1 MPPRTSLTRVFAVIA
16 LALVSAHAGAADP
29 YPSRPIRLIA
39 PYGTGG
45 ATDIVCRVIAQAL
58 SDSMGQQVFVDNR
71 PGAGAVIGTSA
82 LAKSPP
88 DGYTIMMADIAH
100 GANVALHSKLPYD
113 SVKDFAPVTLVALLP
128 TVLLVHPSVPA
139 HSVKELIALAKA
151 KPGTLN
157 FSSSGVGSSSH
168 LAGELFK
175 SATGTDMV
183 HVPYK
188 GGGESLSALL
198 AGNVQGLFITLPA
211 ALPQIKAGTVRV
223 LSVSSPKR
231 LPALPDVPT
240 LAEQGAAAAE
250 VSLWMGILAP
260 AGTPPDVVA
269 TLNTQIRRVLAQ
281 PAVSQRIAELGAETA
296 GGTPEGF
303 AEHIAGEVA
312 RWGRT
317 IKPEMRVD

>member
-1 MPPRTSLTRVFAVIA
+1 MKLKW
-16 LALVSAHAGAADP
+16 LALGLAIVALPAFAQS
-29 YPSRPIRLIA
+29 YPAKPIRLIA

-45 ATDIVCRVIAQAL
+45 ATDIVCRVLAQAL
-58 SDSMGQQVFVDNR
+58 SETIGQQVFVDNR

-82 LAKSPP
+82 LAKSAP

-100 GANVALHSKLPYD
+100 GANVALRKTLPYD
-113 SVKDFAPVTLVALLP
+113 TVKDFQPVTLVAMLP
-128 TVLLVHPSVPA
+128 TVLLVDPSVPA
-139 HSVKELIALAKA
+139 TSVKELIALAKA

-175 SATGTDMV
+175 AETGVDMV

-188 GGGESLSALL
+188 GGGESMTALL
-198 AGNVQGLFITLPA
+198 AGDVQILFITLPA
-211 ALPQIKAGTVRV
+211 ALPHIKAGKVRV
-223 LSVSSPKR
+223 LSVSSAKR

-240 LAEQGAAAAE
+240 LAEQGAAGAE

-260 AGTPPDVVA
+260 AGTPREIVGK
-269 TLNTQIRRVLAQ
+269 LNTEITRVLAT
-281 PAVSQRIAELGAETA
+281 PAVALKISDLGAEVV
-296 GGTPEGF
+296 GSTPDQF
-303 AEHIAGEVA
+303 AQHITTEVA
-312 RWGRT
+312 RWGKT